1 MLKYLLTTD
10 EGEQVVV
17 NSTQAGELIQTP
29 SGRTVEVP
37 PLRELR
43 SLPLYEADSRSRPLA
58 GAGEWNR
65 AAGLLF
71 AVGFVVM
78 LLGFGMGGYIMM
90 RLPEAAIVE
99 PFPEEQ
105 VASEFQKLPAEQ
117 LVQMWG
123 EFSEQGYLEKIRDF
137 RTRNEVINLIRSNR
151 INFALACFGVGLVG
165 MAIVAGAAVLG
176 GKRKRG

>member
-43 SLPLYEADSRSRPLA
+43 QLPLHEEGRSKNSP
-58 GAGEWNR
+58 GEWNR

-71 AVGFVVM
+71 AVGFLLMLIGVGIGSYVM
-78 LLGFGMGGYIMM
+78 LT
-90 RLPEAAIVE
+90 LPEKAIVE
-99 PFPEEQ
+99 PLETEMID
-105 VASEFQKLPAEQ
+105 SEFQKMPANVSLE
-117 LVQMWG
+117 MWI
-123 EFSEQGYLEKIRDF
+123 EFSEPGYLDKIRDF
-137 RTRNEVINLIRSNR
+137 RTQNEMINLYRTNR
-151 INFALACFGVGLVG
+151 TYYAMGCFAVGLVG
-165 MAIVAGAAVLG
+165 LALLVGAAALG
-176 GKRKRG
+176 LKRRA